1 MVSGDTVADERTRI
15 ASELHDVVA
24 HALSAMTVQ
33 ATGARRLT
41 LTRPE
46 LARLAFGAIETTGR
60 EALDELR
67 RVTVALERG
76 GAEVQV
82 AHSMTVMVVQA
93 GGARRILDRDPS
105 RALEAAA
112 RIERIGREVLNELR
126 HLLNGSGHPLAP
138 QPTLSEIGN
147 LVGHARAA
155 GLPTTL
161 ELRGTRRPLPA
172 GLDLAAYRII
182 QEALTNAL
190 QHANHAPTT
199 VTVDF
204 SAHALVLEVRGH
216 VAGDGGG
223 LVGMRERVRLYGG
236 ELEIGPADGGVR
248 VTLPLAGA
256 ELSLVA

>member
-33 ATGARRLT
+33 ASVARRLV
-41 LTRPE
+41 LTREE
-46 LARLAFGAIETTGR
+46 LARSAFGAIEAAGR
-60 EALDELR
+60 EALAELR
-67 RVTVALERG
+67 RVTVTLERD

-82 AHSMTVMVVQA
+82 AHAMTVMVVQA
-93 GGARRILDRDPS
+93 AGARRILDRDPS

-112 RIERIGREVLNELR
+112 RIERTGREVLTAMR
-126 HLLNGSGHPLAP
+126 HLLCGSGHPLAP
-138 QPTLSEIGN
+138 QPTLSEIGD
-147 LVGHARAA
+147 LVGNARAA

-161 ELRGTRRPLPA
+161 ELRGTRRPLSA

-190 QHANHAPTT
+190 HHADHAPTT
-199 VTVDF
+199 VTVEF
-204 SAHALVLEVRGH
+204 SEHALVIEVRGH
-216 VAGDGGG
+216 VADDGGG

-236 ELEIGPADGGVR
+236 ELETANAGVR
-248 VTLPLAGA
+248 ATLPLTGA
-256 ELSLVA
+256 ELRLAS